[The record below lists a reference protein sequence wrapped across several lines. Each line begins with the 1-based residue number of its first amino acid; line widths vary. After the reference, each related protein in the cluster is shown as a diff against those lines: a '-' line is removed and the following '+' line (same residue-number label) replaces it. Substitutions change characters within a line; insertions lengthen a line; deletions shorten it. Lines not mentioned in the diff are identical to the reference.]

1 MAAIDFSGLVD
12 AENSPMSRPPATKAF
27 ADLSEARD
35 RPRQACALGKS
46 SCLFGVTH
54 MQKKLINGAARPDAL
69 RALGKARIARTWEQY
84 YQERGY
90 ELWGFSPSPAARI
103 LAQAILDSNPR
114 RSERIEIVD
123 WGCGYGRDS
132 LYFLELGFDVI
143 EIDVSEKAVALAR
156 GAYKQRQASGI
167 PLLGSASF
175 HTGDLHSVFKCR
187 PGQRVR
193 AFFSNRVL
201 HLLSEI
207 DFREATRDAMTFM
220 ETDAYFCVSAR
231 SPDDFNTRLMEWI
244 PGKEQEMARYK
255 DPARSGHDI
264 TFVTKDRLL
273 RAVGNALEDMHCTN
287 ATEPERVGSPNTHL
301 LILLG
306 RKRGWVRDTVM
317 PTVTSSPALDTS
329 DPWVKARATAAK
341 AANLSLKPNQDREFR

>member
-69 RALGKARIARTWEQY
+69 RALDKARIAKTWQQY
-84 YQERGY
+84 YEDRGY
-90 ELWGFSPSPAARI
+90 KLWGFSPSPAARI

-114 RSERIEIVD
+114 RSERIEVVD

-143 EIDVSEKAVALAR
+143 GIDVSEKAVALAR

-175 HTGDLHSVFKCR
+175 HTGDLRSVFKCR

-207 DFREATRDAMTFM
+207 DFREATRDA
-220 ETDAYFCVSAR
+220 
-231 SPDDFNTRLMEWI
+231 
-244 PGKEQEMARYK
+244 
-255 DPARSGHDI
+255 
-264 TFVTKDRLL
+264 
-273 RAVGNALEDMHCTN
+273 
-287 ATEPERVGSPNTHL
+287 
-301 LILLG
+301 
-306 RKRGWVRDTVM
+306 
-317 PTVTSSPALDTS
+317 
-329 DPWVKARATAAK
+329 
-341 AANLSLKPNQDREFR
+341 